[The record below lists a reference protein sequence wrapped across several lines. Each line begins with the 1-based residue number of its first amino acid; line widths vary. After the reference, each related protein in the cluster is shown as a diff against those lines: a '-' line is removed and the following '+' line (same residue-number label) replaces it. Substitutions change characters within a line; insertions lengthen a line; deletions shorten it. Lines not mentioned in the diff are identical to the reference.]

1 MDIGSCASLGLNHE
15 PVALLAHDLLQKVCV
30 QAEHPPFSPYRVPD
44 PSQLLPTLLHL
55 VDTGFFLGGVRGGRG
70 FLAQIQGN
78 RADGGVPHQLPFT
91 TGLMAHLWEPRD
103 PPQHDCVV
111 PSWRS
116 ATLGHPASSSLSWV
130 PRFSLLY

>member
-55 VDTGFFLGGVRGGRG
+55 VDTGFFLGGYEGAGGSWLRSRGTGQMVGYRTNSHSP
-70 FLAQIQGN
+70 QG
-78 RADGGVPHQLPFT
+78 
-91 TGLMAHLWEPRD
+91 
-103 PPQHDCVV
+103 
-111 PSWRS
+111 SWLTSGSR
-116 ATLGHPASSSLSWV
+116 ATLPSMTVWSL
-130 PRFSLLY
+130 PGARPP